1 MPRRPNLGLLA
12 CIAGTVRL
20 LSSYA
25 LHLRRVH
32 PELREGVWRR
42 HYLNNLPEVWRF
54 SRPGWLVTHPQPR
67 DSSGGLANIDV
78 SEHDAA
84 GVHVRTYRRSDT
96 TTPALTLLWIHGGG
110 YVSGVPEYDDIVC
123 AFLARELNAVVV
135 NPDYRLSS
143 IAPYPAALDDC
154 FTTLRWILGSPDYP
168 ALLVVSGQSA
178 GAGIAASLV
187 HKAHDTHTGP
197 IAFQLL
203 FEPMLDNATTR
214 SPGRGVLCWGMIT
227 NILGWRAYL
236 RDATEPLDYAVP
248 ARRADLRG
256 LPPAFIAVGDLDL
269 FYNED
274 AAYAHRLTQAGVPTR
289 FYTMKGTYH
298 GTLIRCLHTS
308 AMQTMWAEALAA
320 VRQAVG

>member
-1 MPRRPNLGLLA
+1 MSAEFPN
-12 CIAGTVRL
+12 
-20 LSSYA
+20 
-25 LHLRRVH
+25 
-32 PELREGVWRR
+32 
-42 HYLNNLPEVWRF
+42 
-54 SRPGWLVTHPQPR
+54 
-67 DSSGGLANIDV
+67 
-78 SEHDAA
+78 
-84 GVHVRTYRRSDT
+84 T
-96 TTPALTLLWIHGGG
+96 TTLCAPSWRANSTPWWSTPTIDFPASPPTLLPSTTASPRSAG
-110 YVSGVPEYDDIVC
+110 
-123 AFLARELNAVVV
+123 
-135 NPDYRLSS
+135 SS
-143 IAPYPAALDDC
+143 TP
-154 FTTLRWILGSPDYP
+154 PDYP
-168 ALLVVSGQSA
+168 SLLVVSGQSA

-214 SPGRGVLCWGMIT
+214 STGRGVLCWGMIT

-236 RDATEPLDYAVP
+236 RGATKPLDYAVP

-274 AAYAHRLTQAGVPTR
+274 AAYAHRLTQAEVPTR

-320 VRQAVG
+320 VRQEVG

>member
-12 CIAGTVRL
+12 CIAGTVGL

-67 DSSGGLANIDV
+67 DSSGGLANVDV

-84 GVHVRTYRRSDT
+84 GVRVRTYQRSDT

-143 IAPYPAALDDC
+143 IAPTLLPS
-154 FTTLRWILGSPDYP
+154 TTASPR
-168 ALLVVSGQSA
+168 SA
-178 GAGIAASLV
+178 GSS
-187 HKAHDTHTGP
+187 TP
-197 IAFQLL
+197 
-203 FEPMLDNATTR
+203 PTT
-214 SPGRGVLCWGMIT
+214 
-227 NILGWRAYL
+227 
-236 RDATEPLDYAVP
+236 PL
-248 ARRADLRG
+248 
-256 LPPAFIAVGDLDL
+256 
-269 FYNED
+269 
-274 AAYAHRLTQAGVPTR
+274 
-289 FYTMKGTYH
+289 
-298 GTLIRCLHTS
+298 S
-308 AMQTMWAEALAA
+308 
-320 VRQAVG
+320 

>member
-1 MPRRPNLGLLA
+1 M
-12 CIAGTVRL
+12 
-20 LSSYA
+20 
-25 LHLRRVH
+25 
-32 PELREGVWRR
+32 
-42 HYLNNLPEVWRF
+42 
-54 SRPGWLVTHPQPR
+54 
-67 DSSGGLANIDV
+67 
-78 SEHDAA
+78 
-84 GVHVRTYRRSDT
+84 
-96 TTPALTLLWIHGGG
+96 
-110 YVSGVPEYDDIVC
+110 
-123 AFLARELNAVVV
+123 VV

-154 FTTLRWILGSPDYP
+154 FTTLRWILDSPDYP
-168 ALLVVSGQSA
+168 SLLVVSGQSA

-214 SPGRGVLCWGMIT
+214 STGRGVLCWGMIT

-236 RDATEPLDYAVP
+236 RGATKPLDYAVP

-256 LPPAFIAVGDLDL
+256 LPPAFIAV
-269 FYNED
+269 
-274 AAYAHRLTQAGVPTR
+274 
-289 FYTMKGTYH
+289 GTYH

-320 VRQAVG
+320 VRQEVG